1 MRTAATTFISIFF
14 YMSLNAQSP
23 EKIELWP
30 ARVPGEEK
38 PKSEARFTDNR
49 DRNVTRIA
57 EVTNPLLEV
66 YRPAT
71 SNGAAVV
78 ICPGGGYNILAID
91 LEGYEVAEW
100 LAGLGYTA
108 FVLQYRV
115 PQKQEGALQDVQRAI
130 RLVRSQAGK
139 YGIDADKIGV
149 LGFSA
154 GGSLA
159 ARASTRF
166 NDKTYTAMDATDQLS
181 ARPEFSVLIYPAYLD
196 QGENLTLTPELKI
209 SEETPPMYI
218 FATADDKY
226 ANSSL
231 VMTQALREHEIPVE
245 LHILPAGGHGY
256 GLRKGSEA
264 AEFWPERAEKWL
276 LKWVGAGN

>member
-1 MRTAATTFISIFF
+1 MIKTALTLIFAMIF
-14 YMSLNAQSP
+14 MSVYAQSS
-23 EKIELWP
+23 ETIELWP
-30 ARVPGEEK
+30 SKVPGEEK
-38 PKSEARFTDNR
+38 PKAEPVLSANR
-49 DRNVTRIA
+49 DRNVMRIA
-57 EVTNPLLEV
+57 EVTNPMLKV
-66 YRPAT
+66 YRPEKP
-71 SNGAAVV
+71 NGAAVV

-130 RLVRSQAGK
+130 KMVRSLSGK
-139 YGIDADKIGV
+139 YGIDPDKTGV

-166 NDKTYTAMDATDQLS
+166 SDNTYPAVDAADQLS
-181 ARPEFSVLIYPAYLD
+181 ARPSFSVLIYPAYLD
-196 QGENLTLTPELKI
+196 QGENRSLTPELKI

-218 FATADDKY
+218 FATADDQY

-231 VMTQALREHEIPVE
+231 VMAQALRDQKIPVE
-245 LHILPAGGHGY
+245 LHLLPVGGHGY

-264 AEFWPERAEKWL
+264 AEFWPDSAEKWL
-276 LKWVGAGN
+276 EQWISK